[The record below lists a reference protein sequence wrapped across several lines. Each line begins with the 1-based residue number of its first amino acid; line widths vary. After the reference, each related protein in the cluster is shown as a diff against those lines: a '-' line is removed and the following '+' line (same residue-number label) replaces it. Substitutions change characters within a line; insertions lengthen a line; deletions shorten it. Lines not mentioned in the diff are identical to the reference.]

1 MVAEVG
7 APSRT
12 RRPPETTV
20 FPVSEA
26 NLHKK
31 SLYVGDLDPTAEET
45 DLIETFRFM
54 GPLASVR
61 LCRDFFTGKSLC
73 YAYVNFFSH
82 SHASKAL
89 DCLNHTELKGK
100 PMRIMWSQRNP
111 LPRKTGIGNIFV
123 KNLDRSITSA
133 DLEEMFCKYGNIQS
147 CKVAEAN
154 GISKGFG
161 FVQFDSE
168 DSAKAAV
175 GDLHSTKIEGKKLY
189 VTKFVKKSERT
200 ATNEE
205 ETSFTNLFVKNI
217 DKDISVDFLRAK
229 FSQFGKVSNVVILK
243 DYEGNSRGMG
253 FVKFE
258 SPEDAMIAVERLSGS
273 LLGSRHMY
281 VERARK
287 KPTMAGNK
295 MLNSQLEKASNL
307 HVTNLDILVDDNKLR
322 KHFSCCGNITS
333 VRVMRDEN
341 GVSKGFGFVRFS
353 THEEAKNALKTLDG
367 TVLEQKSLRVTFA
380 WQKDYHRKESQ
391 LHYPQQSLD
400 IPNWDNA
407 SCSIPFVPYN
417 FNPSPSLHSPLPY
430 QPFEYL
436 NIGNDVGHVQ
446 YPYLLQNYLQQF
458 STCSN
463 KANAAAAPP
472 EFPTQ
477 SVLCSHRHL
486 SYGSQGD
493 KKGSRTYM
501 DARTLRII

>member
-89 DCLNHTELKGK
+89 DCLNHTELK
-100 PMRIMWSQRNP
+100 
-111 LPRKTGIGNIFV
+111 
-123 KNLDRSITSA
+123 

-175 GDLHSTKIEGKKLY
+175 GDLHSTKIEGKKY

-258 SPEDAMIAVERLSGS
+258 SPEDAMIAVERLNGS

-430 QPFEYL
+430 QPYEYL

-458 STCSN
+458 STCV
-463 KANAAAAPP
+463 
-472 EFPTQ
+472 PTRQMQQPRHQNFRPSQ
-477 SVLCSHRHL
+477 SCVLT
-486 SYGSQGD
+486 D
-493 KKGSRTYM
+493 
-501 DARTLRII
+501 I

>member
-89 DCLNHTELKGK
+89 DCLNHTELK
-100 PMRIMWSQRNP
+100 
-111 LPRKTGIGNIFV
+111 
-123 KNLDRSITSA
+123 

-175 GDLHSTKIEGKKLY
+175 GDLHSTKIEGKKY

-258 SPEDAMIAVERLSGS
+258 SPEDAMIAVERLNGS

-430 QPFEYL
+430 QPYEYL

-458 STCSN
+458 STCV
-463 KANAAAAPP
+463 
-472 EFPTQ
+472 PTRQ
-477 SVLCSHRHL
+477 MQQPRHQNFRPSSCVLT
-486 SYGSQGD
+486 D
-493 KKGSRTYM
+493 
-501 DARTLRII
+501 I